1 MSNSGNIKSIG
12 GGRVCQERIPLKPL
26 SLDTRSL
33 ALIDGETAIEKLR
46 ARVAELRAIEGGAMS
61 PHPKAIEAL
70 LNKAQSLMDG
80 LRSTWLRRDLEGMA
94 DDAQAMHMVMEELTD
109 ALRKQ
114 P

>member
-46 ARVAELRAIEGGAMS
+46 ARVAELRAIEGAS
-61 PHPKAIEAL
+61 HE
-70 LNKAQSLMDG
+70 
-80 LRSTWLRRDLEGMA
+80 STPESN
-94 DDAQAMHMVMEELTD
+94 
-109 ALRKQ
+109 
-114 P
+114 